1 MKGVMKGVRKEG
13 GRKVEGQKVCVG
25 GLQQGEGV
33 RNRLCEGKEKRESVE
48 SEDKNK
54 RRNIHNVTCI
64 SHERVFF

>member
-1 MKGVMKGVRKEG
+1 MW
-13 GRKVEGQKVCVG
+13 G

-33 RNRLCEGKEKRESVE
+33 RNRLREGKEKRESVE

-64 SHERVFF
+64 SHERVFFNS